1 MSVLNNTIT
10 LSNREYFIA
19 PGVETLTALLME
31 SLIDFDLT
39 TEFITK
45 EKIVSW
51 IAKQSF
57 LDFGSNRGR
66 FLGVSL
72 ENMGNA
78 RVDSIFCHEA
88 LVHYP
93 QNFKSGLRTWSEIA
107 PASKRLA
114 VGILLGNSRTKLPDE
129 MLHMNIADYKSFLL
143 NLFEILTD
151 NGIAVIDC
159 RTIDEVKLHSSLIES
174 DFCFVR
180 KNNCFILSKKEL
192 YTLCSEIVSEILPAL
207 PIWLSHRITVAF

>member
-10 LSNREYFIA
+10 LANREYFIA
-19 PGVETLTALLME
+19 PGVETLTEILME
-31 SLIDFDLT
+31 SLIDFHLA
-39 TEFITK
+39 TEFIGK

-72 ENMGNA
+72 ENMGNE

-88 LVHYP
+88 LVYYP
-93 QNFKSGLRTWSEIA
+93 QNFKSGLTTWSEIA

-114 VGILLGNSRTKLPDE
+114 VGILLGNSRTKLPNE
-129 MLHMNIADYKSFLL
+129 MLHMNIGDYKSFLSD
-143 NLFEILTD
+143 LFETLTD
-151 NGIAVIDC
+151 NGIAVIDS
-159 RTIDEVKLHSSLIES
+159 RTIDETKLLTSLVES
-174 DFCFVR
+174 DFYFVR
-180 KNNCFILSKKEL
+180 KSNYFVMTKKEL
-192 YTLCSEIVSEILPAL
+192 YTIYKEIANEMASKFFYRFSIK
-207 PIWLSHRITVAF
+207 SR